1 MDKISIS
8 AEVIGVTV
16 GVRQATVLFADLVD
30 FTTFSE
36 QLLPVELMTLLN
48 QCFDSMAP
56 AITYYD
62 GALDRYEGDRL
73 LAVFQ
78 GRTVRGHHAERALNA
93 ALAIQTEIAHF
104 NQAYASR
111 LPAPVRLHTGINTG
125 PVAHGMVGVTGFRIP
140 TVIGYTVNLAARLAD
155 RAGPD
160 EILVGETT
168 GLLTCTRFD
177 LEPLTC
183 LGLKGIS
190 SQVQAYRLC
199 NHPSGRSTNTPGS
212 TYLWF
217 QWDCEWDIISVVRHF
232 AYRQRARSPVSRHP
246 PLAASRVCL

>member
-199 NHPSGRSTNTPGS
+199 NHSSGGSTNTPGS
-212 TYLWF
+212 TCLWF
-217 QWDCEWDIISVVRHF
+217 QWKYEWEIISIISHF
-232 AYRQRARSPVSRHP
+232 AYRRRARSPVSRHP

>member
-1 MDKISIS
+1 MDKIRIP
-8 AEVIGVTV
+8 AEAMKLAAGVH
-16 GVRQATVLFADLVD
+16 QATVLFADLVD

-36 QLLPVELMTLLN
+36 QLPPVELMTLLN
-48 QCFDSMAP
+48 RCFDSMAP
-56 AITYYD
+56 AIAYYD

-125 PVAHGMVGVTGFRIP
+125 PVAHGMVGVTGFRIS

-155 RAGPD
+155 WAGPD

-168 GLLTCTRFD
+168 GLLMCTRFD
-177 LEPLTC
+177 LEPLTH
-183 LGLKGIS
+183 LRLKGIS

-199 NHPSGRSTNTPGS
+199 NYPSGGSTITPGN
-212 TYLWF
+212 TCLWF
-217 QWDCEWDIISVVRHF
+217 QWDCEWGIISVVRHF
-232 AYRQRARSPVSRHP
+232 AYRARAMCLVNHP
-246 PLAASRVCL
+246 PSLAANKACL